1 MSGIRRSVFFAISV
15 MVLVLAA
22 SGCGKKAMPTPPES
36 DPVPAVSDLFHE
48 VHGGYV
54 HLAWSI
60 PDPVAEGRFGRG
72 EAVVSRARTRLED
85 DNCDDCP
92 LVFQQVAVVPV
103 SSGLGSVKQTHREA
117 MTSGF
122 RYTFRV
128 VLQMGHGRTSGAS
141 NLVSFD
147 WGGE

>member
-15 MVLVLAA
+15 MVLVLAT

-36 DPVPAVSDLFHE
+36 DPVAAVSDLSHE
-48 VHGGYV
+48 VHEGYV
-54 HLAWSI
+54 YLVWSI

-85 DNCDDCP
+85 DSCDGCP
-92 LVFQQVAVVPV
+92 LVFQQVAVLPV

-117 MTSGF
+117 LAFGF

-128 VLQMGHGRTSGAS
+128 VLQMGRGRTSEPS

-147 WGGE
+147 WGEE